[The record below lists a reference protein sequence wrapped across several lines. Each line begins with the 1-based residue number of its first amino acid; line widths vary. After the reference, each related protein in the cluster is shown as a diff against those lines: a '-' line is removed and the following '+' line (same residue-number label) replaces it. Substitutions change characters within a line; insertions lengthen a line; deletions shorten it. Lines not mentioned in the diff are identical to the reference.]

1 MGLLNYLRRL
11 KVSLDL
17 LLKLDS
23 ASKTPVF
30 LFFRLDEPVDEDE
43 LQNLDEPGELEDEK
57 GLDNVD
63 EVGLVQNSWSV
74 QKLPARSAEV
84 AQSCSHRVLD

>member
-1 MGLLNYLRRL
+1 MGLINYLRRL

-23 ASKTPVF
+23 VSKTTAF
-30 LFFRLDEPVDEDE
+30 LSFRLDELVDENE

-63 EVGLVQNSWSV
+63 EVGLVQNS
-74 QKLPARSAEV
+74 
-84 AQSCSHRVLD
+84 

>member
-1 MGLLNYLRRL
+1 M
-11 KVSLDL
+11 
-17 LLKLDS
+17 
-23 ASKTPVF
+23 
-30 LFFRLDEPVDEDE
+30 DENE
-43 LQNLDEPGELEDEK
+43 LENLDEPGELEDEK

-63 EVGLVQNSWSV
+63 EVGLVQDSWSV

>member
-1 MGLLNYLRRL
+1 MGLINYLRGL
-11 KVSLDL
+11 KLSLDL

-30 LFFRLDEPVDEDE
+30 LSFRLDELVDKDE

-63 EVGLVQNSWSV
+63 EVGLVQNS
-74 QKLPARSAEV
+74 
-84 AQSCSHRVLD
+84 